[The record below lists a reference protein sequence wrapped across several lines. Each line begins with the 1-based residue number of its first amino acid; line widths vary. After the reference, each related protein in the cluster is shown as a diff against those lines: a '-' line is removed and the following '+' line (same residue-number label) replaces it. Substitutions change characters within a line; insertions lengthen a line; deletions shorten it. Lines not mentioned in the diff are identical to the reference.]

1 MAPIETASKKSRSAT
16 PPPRAKATA
25 KAAGKQLEGAKQA
38 TISAENQDPQIPG
51 SQQKAPASYSRVT
64 LKEKCVTRSRRA
76 VCRSFKI
83 VFCLF
88 VFAVLAVISVVL
100 SGYDFD
106 YEAWYSKTVED
117 LSNLTMSDVSI
128 FCLDISTKVIIVA
141 SEGRSS
147 AINYIQSVSQVLSE
161 MPWEFTKA
169 HRETVYLACGVVTS
183 GVVTLYGLSKFIS
196 KMWRKVA

>member
-1 MAPIETASKKSRSAT
+1 MAPTESASKKSRTST
-16 PPPRAKATA
+16 PPPRAKASA
-25 KAAGKQLEGAKQA
+25 KVAGKQLEGGKQA
-38 TISAENQDPQIPG
+38 TIAAENKDPQIPG
-51 SQQKAPASYSRVT
+51 GQQKAPAKSVA

-83 VFCLF
+83 FFCLF
-88 VFAVLAVISVVL
+88 VLAVLAVISVVL

-117 LSNLTMSDVSI
+117 LSNITMSDVSI
-128 FCLDISTKVIIVA
+128 FCSDIFAKFHVMA
-141 SEGRSS
+141 SEGKSS
-147 AINYIQSVSQVLSE
+147 AIDYVQSVSQVLSE

-183 GVVTLYGLSKFIS
+183 GVVALYGLAKFIS
-196 KMWRKVA
+196 KMRRKVA

>member
-1 MAPIETASKKSRSAT
+1 MAPTESVAKKSRTST
-16 PPPRAKATA
+16 PPPRAKASA
-25 KAAGKQLEGAKQA
+25 KVTSKQLEGGKQA
-38 TISAENQDPQIPG
+38 TIAAENEDPQIP
-51 SQQKAPASYSRVT
+51 SRQQKAPAKSVT

-83 VFCLF
+83 AFCLF
-88 VFAVLAVISVVL
+88 LFAVLAVISVVL

-128 FCLDISTKVIIVA
+128 FCSGIFAKFLIVA

-147 AINYIQSVSQVLSE
+147 AIDYFQSMSQVLSE
-161 MPWEFTKA
+161 MQWEFTKA
-169 HRETVYLACGVVTS
+169 HRETVCLACGVVTS
-183 GVVTLYGLSKFIS
+183 GVVVLYGLAKFIS
-196 KMWRKVA
+196 KIRRKVA